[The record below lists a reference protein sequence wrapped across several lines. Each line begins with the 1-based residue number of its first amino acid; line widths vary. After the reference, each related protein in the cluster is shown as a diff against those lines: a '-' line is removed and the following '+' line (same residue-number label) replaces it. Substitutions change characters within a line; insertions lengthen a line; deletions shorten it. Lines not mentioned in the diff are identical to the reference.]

1 MQQMARHSVLMCD
14 GKHSENFV
22 TQRIRFFGETGLHLR
37 NWLRVDREI
46 WRWRSESAAARQK
59 MAQKMVERASMMAI
73 A

>member
-1 MQQMARHSVLMCD
+1 MCD

-22 TQRIRFFGETGLHLR
+22 TQRIRLFGETRLHLR
-37 NWLRVDREI
+37 NWLRVDRGI

-59 MAQKMVERASMMAI
+59 MAQSYKMVERASMMAI